1 MTWIIDP
8 TVQING
14 TDWTSDTL
22 NGVSITYGRSDIWE
36 QPRAGYANISIYNT
50 TNAHFTVELN
60 DPVVITVDD
69 SAGNPVTVFTG
80 KVQAVSNTIQMLGTI
95 GKATIHQVTAIAP
108 LADMARVITHT
119 SSFPKEYD
127 DDRLDR
133 ILTAAGVTIDVVDT
147 PGVYEFTSTTA
158 SPADCYYWASYYA
171 QMAFGYIYETTDGK
185 VGYANESRR
194 TVEAATYGYLTI
206 PENVILYPSVNSEI
220 NLNNLLND
228 VRLEYKN
235 DATVTSTSASSIADY
250 GKQAADIFTELEDA
264 TQAQF
269 QADRYISLRA
279 VPQTILRSYTVQ
291 LDAPSMSNA
300 LLDDLIAIYMGKP
313 VQVNT
318 FPLGIYN
325 GIFKGFVEGWTMT
338 ISRNTATLNL
348 NVTKNSLSI
357 TPTRWQDVSAALI
370 WSAVDP
376 AVQWINYE

>member
-80 KVQAVSNTIQMLGTI
+80 KVQAVSNTIQFLGTI
-95 GKATIHQVTAIAP
+95 GKAIVHNVTAIAP

-119 SSFPKEYD
+119 SGFPKEYD
-127 DDRLDR
+127 DARLNR

-147 PGVYEFTSTTA
+147 PGVYEFTSSSA

-206 PENVILYPSVNSEI
+206 PENVILYPTVNSEI

-228 VRLEYKN
+228 VRLEYKAN
-235 DATVTSTSASSIADY
+235 ATVTSTSASSIAQF
-250 GKQAADIFTELEDA
+250 GKQAADIFTELEDSA
-264 TQAQF
+264 QAQF
-269 QADRYISLRA
+269 QADRYITLRA
-279 VPQTILRSYTVQ
+279 SPQTILRSYTVQ
-291 LDAPSMSNA
+291 LDAPAMSNA
-300 LLDDLIAIYMGKP
+300 LLDDLLATYMGMP
-313 VQVNT
+313 VRVDS

-376 AVQWINYE
+376 AVQWIDYE